1 MNYPQKNQQIQ
12 GNMQYDPKNR
22 MYASQQMYL
31 DMHTAQIPYQNS
43 YKSPHSS
50 KVAILQ
56 TPQMMMTPQQQL
68 NQNLVNQIPFQT
80 LNAQQQAYISQAIL
94 SQQSMMQANP
104 LTSQT
109 PPQLIPQQ
117 NLAAQQSTLL
127 AIQPQYQTT
136 RGYDHT
142 KRLTDSAKQK
152 IDKTEI
158 PQQVINIQTPMT
170 PKSTPLDSSP
180 KNSDEPK
187 TSAKQNLMFFTPSPP
202 TGCFTIVRR
211 GNLPEIRFEYQ
222 GL

>member
-142 KRLTDSAKQK
+142 KR
-152 IDKTEI
+152 
-158 PQQVINIQTPMT
+158 
-170 PKSTPLDSSP
+170 
-180 KNSDEPK
+180 
-187 TSAKQNLMFFTPSPP
+187 
-202 TGCFTIVRR
+202 
-211 GNLPEIRFEYQ
+211 
-222 GL
+222 